1 MRRLSVQPSLGHFEE
16 NVTAVGVFR
25 PYANF
30 AAPTTFLRDV
40 WRIAM
45 GNHLLGGIAI
55 ASALTFMVQSAPAST
70 QAGCGVDH
78 PCSGYSAAGAAPT
91 LYRYQRHG

>member
-1 MRRLSVQPSLGHFEE
+1 
-16 NVTAVGVFR
+16 
-25 PYANF
+25 
-30 AAPTTFLRDV
+30 
-40 WRIAM
+40 M
-45 GNHLLGGIAI
+45 GYRLLGGIAI

-91 LYRYQRHG
+91 PYRYQRHG

>member
-1 MRRLSVQPSLGHFEE
+1 
-16 NVTAVGVFR
+16 VGVFR

-40 WRIAM
+40 WKIAM
-45 GNHLLGGIAI
+45 GNHLLGGI

-70 QAGCGVDH
+70 RAGCGVDH